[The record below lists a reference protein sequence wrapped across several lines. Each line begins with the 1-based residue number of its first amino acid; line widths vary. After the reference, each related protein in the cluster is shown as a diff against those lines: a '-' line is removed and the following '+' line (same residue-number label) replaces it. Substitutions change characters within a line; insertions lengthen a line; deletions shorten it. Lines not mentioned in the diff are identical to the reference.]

1 MMASNDYNPVRDWKN
16 DYKNKEDCVE
26 NDLEFKKS
34 FNNKKTTSDRYNENN
49 NQPFSKSIVFNNSN
63 GFQPKNTYNNIEEI
77 LKSLDKSSKS
87 KVALIQSFLKVE
99 KTYIEK
105 EINDLYND
113 KVF

>member
-1 MMASNDYNPVRDWKN
+1 MMASNNYNPVRDWKN

-63 GFQPKNTYNNIEEI
+63 GFHPKNTYNNVEEI

-87 KVALIQSFLKVE
+87 KVGFIQSFLKVE